1 MIGLA
6 GYGSISITDV
16 ILQSRAESVS
26 IAMPKSAEP
35 MISIRLPKEWID
47 QLNLRADELGST
59 RSDLIREALREVY
72 GFKYSYEKKETA

>member
-1 MIGLA
+1 
-6 GYGSISITDV
+6 
-16 ILQSRAESVS
+16 
-26 IAMPKSAEP
+26 MPKSAEP